1 MQIKIKTMQ
10 KRAKIICTIG
20 PTSNKEEILIKLINN
35 GMDVARLNF
44 SHGTHQDHLKN
55 IQLIR
60 KISDDIGKP
69 IAILMDLQGPK
80 IRIGHFDD
88 GPVRIKHGD
97 EFSITTEDVP
107 GDKNKVSTS
116 YKNLPNDVNADDNIL
131 INDGLIRLQV
141 KNTTKNEVNCKVV
154 IGGNLYDRKGI
165 NLPGVLV
172 SEPSLTSKD
181 KEDLEFGLK
190 HGADYVALS
199 FVREAADIRNIKQYM
214 GEKAVPVVAKIE
226 KPEAIKNI
234 DEIISE
240 TDVIMV
246 ARGDLGVEISAEKVP
261 VVQKMI
267 IEKCQ
272 KAGIPVITAT
282 QMLDSMMA
290 NPIPT
295 RAEASDVAN
304 AIFDGSDAV
313 MLSGET
319 AFGKYPV
326 ESVTIMSNIIKE
338 AEKGGYYRLRT
349 ERRTASSPVPLSSS
363 RSICHVAYISADDI
377 KADYIV
383 VFTESSFTGRIMSKY
398 RPSVPILGV
407 TPDERSLRKMALYWG
422 VTPTLVDARL
432 GIHQD
437 LKELEDHLKKQKL
450 AKTGDKIIITA
461 GAYSEEG
468 GTNMIRLHRLL

>member
-1 MQIKIKTMQ
+1 MQ
-10 KRAKIICTIG
+10 KKAKIICTIG
-20 PTSNKEEILIKLINN
+20 PASNTEKIITQLVQS

-44 SHGTHQDHLKN
+44 SHGSHEEHHNN
-55 IQLIR
+55 IKLIR
-60 KISDDIGKP
+60 KVSEQLGKP

-80 IRIGHFDD
+80 IRIGHFAD

-97 EFSITTEDVP
+97 TFSIVTDDVP
-107 GDKNKVSTS
+107 GDKHKVSTS
-116 YKNLPNDVNADDNIL
+116 YHHLPNDVHPKDNIL
-131 INDGLIRLQV
+131 INDGLIRLTV
-141 KNTTKNEVNCKVV
+141 KETTDTEVICKVE
-154 IGGNLYDRKGI
+154 IGGILYDRKGI
-165 NLPGVLV
+165 NLPGVMI
-172 SEPSLTSKD
+172 SEPSLTNKD
-181 KEDLEFGLK
+181 KDDLEFGLK
-190 HGADYVALS
+190 HGVDFVALS
-199 FVREAADIRNIKQYM
+199 FVRQAADIRRIKEHM
-214 GEKAVPVVAKIE
+214 GEKSVPVVAKIE
-226 KPEAIKNI
+226 KPEAIANI

-240 TDVIMV
+240 TDVVMV

-267 IEKCQ
+267 IEKCL

-290 NPIPT
+290 NPVPT

-326 ESVTIMSNIIKE
+326 ESVSMMSNIIKE
-338 AEKGGYYRLRT
+338 AEKGGYYRLST
-349 ERRTASSPVPLSSS
+349 ERRSSMTPGPLSSS
-363 RSICHVAYISADDI
+363 RSICHVAYISANDI

-398 RPSVPILGV
+398 RPDVPIIGL
-407 TPDERSLRKMALYWG
+407 TPDEKSLRRMALFWG
-422 VTPTLVDARL
+422 VTPTLVDGRI
-432 GIHQD
+432 GIHKD
-437 LKELEDHLKKQKL
+437 LKDLEDHLKKHKL
-450 AKTGDKIIITA
+450 AKAGDKIVITA

>member
-1 MQIKIKTMQ
+1 MQ

-20 PTSNKEEILIKLINN
+20 PASNTEETITKLVKS

-44 SHGTHQDHLKN
+44 SHGTHEDHLKN
-55 IQLIR
+55 IELIR
-60 KISDDIGKP
+60 KVSEKLGKP
-69 IAILMDLQGPK
+69 IAILLDLQGPK
-80 IRIGHFDD
+80 IRIGHFGD
-88 GPVRIKHGD
+88 GPVRVKHGE
-97 EFSITTEDVP
+97 EFTITTEDVR
-107 GDKNKVSTS
+107 GNHNKVSTS
-116 YKNLPNDVNADDNIL
+116 YKHLPNDVHPDDNIL
-131 INDGLIRLQV
+131 INDGLVRLKV
-141 KNTTKNEVNCKVV
+141 KETTKKEVICKVE
-154 IGGNLYDRKGI
+154 IGGILYDRKGI
-165 NLPGVLV
+165 NLPGVMV
-172 SEPSLTSKD
+172 SEPSLTNKD

-190 HGADYVALS
+190 HGVDYVALS
-199 FVREAADIRNIKQYM
+199 FVRQASDIRNLKQYL

-226 KPEAIKNI
+226 KPEAISNI
-234 DEIISE
+234 DNIISE

-261 VVQKMI
+261 VMQKMI
-267 IEKCQ
+267 IEKCL

-290 NPIPT
+290 NPVPT

-326 ESVTIMSNIIKE
+326 ESVAMMSNIIKE
-338 AEKGGYYRLRT
+338 AEKGKYYRLGT
-349 ERRTASSPVPLSSS
+349 ERRASMTSGPLSSS
-363 RSICHVAYISADDI
+363 RSICHVAFISANDI

-383 VFTESSFTGRIMSKY
+383 VFTESSFTGRIISKY
-398 RPSVPILGV
+398 RPEVPIIGV
-407 TPDERSLRKMALYWG
+407 TPDEKSLRKMALYWG
-422 VTPTLVDARL
+422 VTPTLVDSRL
-432 GIHQD
+432 GIHDD
-437 LKELEDHLKKQKL
+437 LKELEDHLKKNKL
-450 AKTGDKIIITA
+450 AKTGDKIVVTA